1 MTQEKKAKTR
11 RAKEKELFLK
21 ISGEPGLPDIKA
33 KNLQERPRQKQSPNV
48 MSTNY

>member
-1 MTQEKKAKTR
+1 MTQEKKAKPR
-11 RAKEKELFLK
+11 RGKGEELFLK

>member
-1 MTQEKKAKTR
+1 MTQEKKAKPR
-11 RAKEKELFLK
+11 RGKGEGTVFK